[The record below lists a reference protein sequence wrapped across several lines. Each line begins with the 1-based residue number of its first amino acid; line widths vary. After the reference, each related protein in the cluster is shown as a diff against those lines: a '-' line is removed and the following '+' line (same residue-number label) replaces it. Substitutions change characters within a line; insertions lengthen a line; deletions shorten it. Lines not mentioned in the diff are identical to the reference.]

1 MIGILGGTFNPLH
14 NGHLSLAKGA
24 AEACG
29 FERVMLIPT
38 NVPPHKAAPDLVS
51 AEHRLAF
58 CRIAEEEDSL
68 FWSQDIEIRR
78 QGKSYTVDTLTE
90 LTRLY
95 PGEQFALIMGA
106 DMFLTL
112 HQWMRWQEILEKA
125 YICAAARKGV
135 SSELEEYAGWLRAQ
149 GARVLLP
156 ELDIQEVSSTQIR
169 RLLQEGKTAGE
180 LLPAG
185 IIDYIERNGLYV
197 KND

>member
-1 MIGILGGTFNPLH
+1 MKKFLIIL
-14 NGHLSLAKGA
+14 LASA
-24 AEACG
+24 VIFSA
-29 FERVMLIPT
+29 LISCSKK
-38 NVPPHKAAPDLVS
+38 N
-51 AEHRLAF
+51 
-58 CRIAEEEDSL
+58 
-68 FWSQDIEIRR
+68 
-78 QGKSYTVDTLTE
+78 KSVNKE
-90 LTRLY
+90 LTS
-95 PGEQFALIMGA
+95 
-106 DMFLTL
+106 
-112 HQWMRWQEILEKA
+112 QEILEKA

-169 RLLQEGKTAGE
+169 RLLQDGETADE